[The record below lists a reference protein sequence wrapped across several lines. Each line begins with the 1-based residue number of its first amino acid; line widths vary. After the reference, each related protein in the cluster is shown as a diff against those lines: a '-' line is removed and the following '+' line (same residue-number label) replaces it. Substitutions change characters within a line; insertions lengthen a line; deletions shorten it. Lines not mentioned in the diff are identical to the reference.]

1 MQLCRRQIKRPPA
14 MHGGKGSK
22 LIGVKH
28 KCS

>member
-1 MQLCRRQIKRPPA
+1 MQLGRRQIKRPPA

-28 KCS
+28 KHS